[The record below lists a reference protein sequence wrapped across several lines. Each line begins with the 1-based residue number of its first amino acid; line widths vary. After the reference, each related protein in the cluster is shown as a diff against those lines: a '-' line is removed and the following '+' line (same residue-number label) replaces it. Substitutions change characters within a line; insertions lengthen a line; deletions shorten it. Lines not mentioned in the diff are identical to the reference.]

1 MMKVVSWFSRLLH
14 HLPRAK
20 LSHLVV
26 KHQAERRRRDLPAGP
41 NCWQCSF
48 VTWPVPTLRSF
59 LKRSNSNLKVKT
71 FIGTREN
78 APTHS
83 DLDSPDCFAAAQI
96 PAPSLPIWLVFV
108 KPGDD
113 AAPQSLYL
121 SGSDDL
127 VTRYLRPTA
136 FATGNPVPA
145 IRFWTEG
152 CRDKMKKGNLVLG
165 N

>member
-20 LSHLVV
+20 FSHLVV

-78 APTHS
+78 A
-83 DLDSPDCFAAAQI
+83 LRIQI
-96 PAPSLPIWLVFV
+96 WTALIALLLL
-108 KPGDD
+108 K
-113 AAPQSLYL
+113 
-121 SGSDDL
+121 
-127 VTRYLRPTA
+127 YLRHLSR
-136 FATGNPVPA
+136 FGWSSSNLATMLRLNLFTYRDLMTWLHDTFGQPPLPPVIQFRPFGFGQRVA
-145 IRFWTEG
+145 GIR
-152 CRDKMKKGNLVLG
+152 
-165 N
+165 